1 MRKKAENEAQILLKN
16 VRKTTTPRRHI
27 YQEILDFSVH
37 RSGTML
43 HDSVSRLFEN
53 I

>member
-1 MRKKAENEAQILLKN
+1 MRKKAENDAQQLLKN
-16 VRKTTTPRRHI
+16 VRKQLPRRHI

-43 HDSVSRLFEN
+43 HDSVSHLFEN

>member
-16 VRKTTTPRRHI
+16 VRKQLHVAI